1 MKNLLLKSSA
11 QYLHRLRKI
20 SEKSVNYVMLNFPFK
35 CNYNCLKCCNLR
47 NLIRSRVLAKR
58 YTSCTMSFEE
68 IKEALLKIK
77 SAFPELGVLA
87 IAGEGEPM
95 LAENFKRVVAL
106 ANEMGIIP
114 YIFTN
119 GSLLDH
125 EMVDFLAEN
134 NASLIIS
141 IDSLISEKYDEYV
154 SVKGAFAELMENLPY
169 LRERFAKNSF
179 CIGESKVVSLAV
191 NMVLNNDNHNQINSF
206 REFCGDDIVFVVNEP
221 INIGL
226 AHQYW
231 DKFSGTMDIELDEG
245 VSYPLGTV
253 APGEE
258 CSYLRN
264 GISIGS
270 GGQILAC
277 AYALDTH
284 LLFGNIR
291 WDNPAKLRKKIMMEV
306 DNFYAKCGKARC
318 ILRHSDYQ
326 KFIERKY

>member
-1 MKNLLLKSSA
+1 MKNLFLKGSA
-11 QYLHRLRKI
+11 PYLNWLGKI
-20 SEKSVNYVMLNFPFK
+20 SKKLVNYVMLNFPFK
-35 CNYNCLKCCNLR
+35 RNYNCMKCCNRR
-47 NLIRSRVLAKR
+47 NFIRSRVLAKR
-58 YTSCTMSFEE
+58 YTSRILSFPE

-77 SAFPELGVLA
+77 SAFPELEVLA

-95 LAENFKRVVAL
+95 LAENFKKVVAL
-106 ANEMGIIP
+106 ANEMGITP

-119 GSLLDH
+119 GSLLKR
-125 EMVDFLAEN
+125 EMVDFLADN

-141 IDSLISEKYDEYV
+141 IDSLIPKKYDELV
-154 SVKGAFAELMENLPY
+154 SVKGAFAELMENFPY
-169 LRERFAKNSF
+169 LHERFAKNSS
-179 CIGESKVVSLAV
+179 CIGELRVVSLAI
-191 NMVLNNDNHNQINSF
+191 NMVLNNENYDQAYGIK
-206 REFCGDDIVFVVNEP
+206 EFCSNDIVFVINEP

-226 AHQYW
+226 AHQHR
-231 DKFSGTMDIELDEG
+231 DKFSGTTRIEFNEG

-253 APGEE
+253 APGKE

-291 WDNPAKLRKKIMMEV
+291 WDNPAKLREKIMIEV
-306 DNFYAKCGKARC
+306 DNFYAKYGKVRC
-318 ILRHSDYQ
+318 ILRHPDYQ
-326 KFIERKY
+326 KFIERRY